1 VKPKHFYF
9 SLPEM
14 ADRDQTFK
22 IIFELCEYITDCPDC
37 DMSMARKQT
46 FSEWIDHH
54 LEMDGPPEGL
64 CKNGKLKR
72 IFIPNEDGKQD
83 KCCCEPRNSP
93 FIFASET

>member
-1 VKPKHFYF
+1 
-9 SLPEM
+9 
-14 ADRDQTFK
+14 
-22 IIFELCEYITDCPDC
+22 
-37 DMSMARKQT
+37 MSMARKQT
-46 FSEWIDHH
+46 FSEWIDQH